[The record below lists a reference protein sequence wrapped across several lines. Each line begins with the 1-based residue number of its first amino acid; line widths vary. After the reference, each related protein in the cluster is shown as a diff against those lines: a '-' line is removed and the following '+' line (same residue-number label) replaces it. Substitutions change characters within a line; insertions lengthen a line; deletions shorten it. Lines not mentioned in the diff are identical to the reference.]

1 MDKLAVLAFVRP
13 FFQKTLGFWTL
24 VLLIG
29 GVLMEPAQHLL
40 IGRFLFKNP
49 LAFWVLPLSMLLFGW
64 THLRIQ
70 LDLIRKNDYLVF
82 HHLGIVSRKEFWG
95 FWSKILLLNFS
106 PILAYYLFLSFFA
119 LEQKALFLGSVLWL
133 VTIGA
138 LLFNFVIIQKTLHQP
153 LKEVI
158 IHRPA
163 VRWTFPRFTWILLS
177 LRQHR
182 PVLFLLSKASSLILL
197 NGFFYSFQSGDYDIR
212 WLQFGVL
219 CTTFIQIPLV
229 LDKTE
234 KEQAQ
239 QPWTLGLP
247 LSLGNKMGYQIGSL
261 ALMVFPELLFL
272 VWKSVFSSDPL
283 KNIFLGIFL
292 LTLISGIQ
300 ALIYQKKESSSFP
313 NLLAGL
319 FFLVFLAII
328 FSLPAWVFALVIFSL
343 FIHQTNKAYHF

>member
-29 GVLMEPAQHLL
+29 GVLMEPAQHFL

-49 LAFWVLPLSMLLFGW
+49 LAFWLLPTSILLFGW

-70 LDLIRKNDYLVF
+70 LELVRKNEYLIF
-82 HHLGIVSRKEFWG
+82 HHLGVLSRNDFRG

-106 PILAYYLFLSFFA
+106 PILAYFLFLSFFA
-119 LEQKALFLGSVLWL
+119 WEQKALFLGGVLWL
-133 VTIGA
+133 ATLGVF
-138 LLFNFVIIQKTLHQP
+138 LFNFVVIQKTLYQP

-182 PVLFLLSKASSLILL
+182 PVLFLLSKASSLLLL
-197 NGFFYSFQSGDYDIR
+197 NGFFYSFLSGDYDIG

-219 CTTFIQIPLV
+219 CISFIQLPLI
-229 LDKTE
+229 LEKTE
-234 KEQAQ
+234 KELAQ

-247 LSLGNKMGYQIGSL
+247 LSLGNKMGYQAGSL

-272 VWKSVFSSDPL
+272 VWKTSLSSNFENLLLAILLLSFSC
-283 KNIFLGIFL
+283 
-292 LTLISGIQ
+292 
-300 ALIYQKKESSSFP
+300 ALQVLVYRKRESSSFP
-313 NLLAGL
+313 NLAAAMFFGL
-319 FFLVFLAII
+319 FLAII
-328 FSLPAWVFALVIFSL
+328 FSLPWWAFVIGISFL
-343 FIHQTNKAYHF
+343 FIHQSKRAFGF